1 MNLINWLLNSKIH
14 ANMYF
19 EFLYGNT
26 MEILRN
32 VTHKKLFY
40 CFFLFLFLLK
50 GLRKINEKKKKKKNG
65 RKQKSKR
72 AFLFFYYIY
81 SFFFIFLFFFRGTR
95 STLTG

>member
-26 MEILRN
+26 MGILRN

-50 GLRKINEKKKKKKNG
+50 GLRKINEKKRRKKMEGN
-65 RKQKSKR
+65 RKAKGL
-72 AFLFFYYIY
+72 FCFFIIYIPFLLFF
-81 SFFFIFLFFFRGTR
+81 FFLFRGTR